1 MTAGRFMT
9 VEEKIGA
16 ILAAESFAA
25 IPAEA
30 LPPSHRDNY
39 YFVSY
44 SHRDYKTVLPDI
56 LRLEALGV
64 PLWYDREMHIGENWQ
79 EVAELYLSKF
89 QCAGIIFYLTEN
101 SIASPACNR
110 EVEYA
115 LSHNKHFLSVNLA
128 LSGRGPESGYA
139 MLCEMERRGFV
150 PPKGLKENFRRA
162 FPDEILYLD
171 AADTAEN
178 KATRI
183 TAIRREPLLR
193 ILPVRPG
200 EGKAGGV
207 MLAGCRDSGILAAD
221 LAGHFGTESAE
232 DYRDG
237 EITVIDDCAFTN
249 CFGLQR
255 VTVPDGLRR
264 IGESAFRN
272 CTALSAIDLSHT
284 EKLKVGKSAFR
295 GCTSL
300 AAIDLSKAD
309 EIGDNAFEGC
319 TKLQIGYLSGRIGS
333 NAFADTKLSEVRYI
347 ESEPALRDRA
357 FRGLKSLRRFDICGS
372 FESDLGAEVF
382 EGCESLVSAGPF
394 TAPWS
399 FDGGWRG
406 NCRIG
411 CYAFARCRS
420 LEHIAFSGAWDASE
434 ATWMF
439 RGCSALREIDFDIAG
454 TVLPDSFAEDCV
466 SLASV
471 VHADNVTEIGERA
484 FMGCASLCEM
494 NLANVEKIGRSAFSG
509 AGLQNV
515 YLPAV
520 RTMDAYAFAGCAD
533 LTRVTI
539 GAECIHM
546 GEAVFLGCRSLSML
560 RILSDHVRIPRP
572 RGFFS
577 KCDSLRSVWFCSAT
591 VWHVMKEAG
600 ITDRLTEVCIGE
612 KVDLA
617 GIDLSG
623 FEKSECNEPG
633 FARYLRRGAE
643 DAEQDETAEDPTA
656 AETNAPCPGRAYYAE
671 PQFREKYLG
680 HEVEIRHLRL
690 RRPHRYFIEEAVCR
704 EDSVD
709 HLIVSVHDGSRFR
722 IDGSLI
728 EEIRIT
734 EAPRGELLRLDDPHE
749 LDGRACRLTASG
761 AVHFAFIGRVDLVSV
776 MGTPLPVVSEKAGG
790 SLQYAV
796 NCLWYNED
804 GIVKAAS
811 GLDVESIVVFDENFN
826 AQKIIGK

>member
-9 VEEKIGA
+9 TEDKIGA
-16 ILAAESFAA
+16 ILAAENFAS
-25 IPAEA
+25 IPSEA
-30 LPPSHRDNY
+30 MPPSHRDNY

-110 EVEYA
+110 EVEYT

-128 LSGRGPESGYA
+128 LPGRGPESGYA

-150 PPKGLKENFRRA
+150 PPEGLKENFRRA
-162 FPDEILYLD
+162 FSDEILYLD

-178 KATRI
+178 KAACI
-183 TAIRREPLLR
+183 TAIRREPLLK

-200 EGKAGGV
+200 EGKAGSV

-221 LAGHFGTESAE
+221 LAGRFGTESAE

-237 EITVIDDCAFTN
+237 EITVVDDCAFTN

-272 CTALSAIDLSHT
+272 CTALSSIDLSHA
-284 EKLKVGKSAFR
+284 EKLQVGKSAFR

-309 EIGDNAFEGC
+309 GIGDNAFDGC
-319 TKLQIGYLSGRIGS
+319 ANLRQIGCLSGRIGS
-333 NAFADTKLSEVRYI
+333 NAFADTQLSEVRYI
-347 ESEPALRDRA
+347 EPSPVLSDRA
-357 FRGLKSLRRFDICGS
+357 FRGLKSLRRFDICGR

-394 TAPWS
+394 TAPWH
-399 FDGGWRG
+399 FEGGWKDS
-406 NCRIG
+406 CKVG
-411 CYAFARCRS
+411 CYAFSRCRS
-420 LEHIAFSGAWDASE
+420 LERISFSGAWSISE
-434 ATWMF
+434 AARLFM
-439 RGCSALREIDFDIAG
+439 GCSSLDEI
-454 TVLPDSFAEDCV
+454 VLNIDGVILPTSFAEDCTA
-466 SLASV
+466 LKSV
-471 VHADNVTEIGERA
+471 KCNDLFTVGERA
-484 FMGCASLCEM
+484 FYGCSSLRHMDMERVGELGARAFAASGLEKAYLPGATEIGASAFAACTGLTEV
-494 NLANVEKIGRSAFSG
+494 NIGGNCRKIGDHAFYGCTALSVIRIASDEISVDAYTTFSG
-509 AGLQNV
+509 
-515 YLPAV
+515 
-520 RTMDAYAFAGCAD
+520 
-533 LTRVTI
+533 
-539 GAECIHM
+539 
-546 GEAVFLGCRSLSML
+546 
-560 RILSDHVRIPRP
+560 
-572 RGFFS
+572 
-577 KCDSLRSVWFCSAT
+577 CDSLRT
-591 VWHVMKEAG
+591 VYFRSMRVYYALRGQMDLLEVLYIGKDLPKSKEM
-600 ITDRLTEVCIGE
+600 
-612 KVDLA
+612 
-617 GIDLSG
+617 DLSD
-623 FEKSECNEPG
+623 FEETESDEWG
-633 FARYLRRGAE
+633 YVRYARRGTE
-643 DAEQDETAEDPTA
+643 KPTEEETEEDPTA
-656 AETNAPCPGRAYYAE
+656 AETNEPCPDHPHYAE

-680 HEVEIRHLRL
+680 REVEIRHLRL
-690 RRPHRYFIEEAVCR
+690 RRPHRYFVEEAACR
-704 EDSVD
+704 GDSVD
-709 HLIVSVHDGSRFR
+709 HLVVSVHDGLRFR

-728 EEIRIT
+728 QEIRVT

-761 AVHFAFIGRVDLVSV
+761 AVHYAVVSHVDVVSV

-796 NCLWYNED
+796 NCLWYDED
-804 GIVKAAS
+804 GTVKAAS